1 MTRSDDKIRT
11 FICFE
16 TAPSLQA
23 YLDQL
28 IQEASRKA
36 EPIKWVAAEK
46 IHLTLKFLGDISV
59 AQARQVAGVLDK
71 IGAQTAPLHLRFNRL
86 GAFPNFR
93 APRVFWLGC
102 SEQSAALDKLVER
115 LEDELA
121 ALGFAKE
128 MRAYTPHLTI
138 GRPKDRHCRQTSR
151 FLESYVVQP
160 QELTGDKLV
169 LMRSELHPSG
179 AKYTPIKSVAL
190 VR

>member
-16 TAPSLQA
+16 TDPNLQA

-28 IQEASRKA
+28 IQEASRTA
-36 EPIKWVAAEK
+36 EPIKWVEATN
-46 IHLTLKFLGDISV
+46 IHLTLKFLGDITL
-59 AQARQVAGVLDK
+59 AQARQVAGLLER
-71 IGAQTAPLHLRFNRL
+71 IGAQTAPLHLRFDRL

-102 SEQSAALDKLVER
+102 SEQSAALDALVER

-121 ALGFAKE
+121 TLGFPKE
-128 MRAYTPHLTI
+128 KRAYSPHLTI
-138 GRPKDRHCRQTSR
+138 GRPKDRNCRQTSR

-160 QELTGDKLV
+160 QALAGDKLI
-169 LMRSELHPSG
+169 LMRSELHPAG
-179 AKYTPIKSVAL
+179 AKYTPIKTVAL